1 MTKLLFEDTEP
12 GLSGVCFPFLCL
24 IINLSIME
32 DSILNDF
39 EHSVTDKIKKFGKTA
54 GFPMPE
60 DYGITKELLDDY
72 LFDKQA
78 LIDSLGSEKSQ
89 YTQAGILIVLP
100 VIIAA
105 AFPEESLPGGAL
117 GGSLISIAIG
127 IVLALLVA
135 GIQRLIRRIRLRRLY
150 DAKIENYIDKVLN
163 YE

>member
-1 MTKLLFEDTEP
+1 MK
-12 GLSGVCFPFLCL
+12 
-24 IINLSIME
+24 

-39 EHSVTDKIKKFGKTA
+39 EHSVTDKIKEFGKA
-54 GFPMPE
+54 PGFPMPE
-60 DYGITKELLDDY
+60 DSGITKELLDDY

-127 IVLALLVA
+127 IVLALLAA
-135 GIQRLIRRIRLRRLY
+135 GIQRLVRRIRLSRLY

-163 YE
+163 YK

>member
-1 MTKLLFEDTEP
+1 MK
-12 GLSGVCFPFLCL
+12 
-24 IINLSIME
+24 

-39 EHSVTDKIKKFGKTA
+39 EHSVSNKIKEFGKTD
-54 GFPMPE
+54 GFPVPE
-60 DYGITKELLDDY
+60 DYGITKQLLDDY

-127 IVLALLVA
+127 ILLALLVA
-135 GIQRLIRRIRLRRLY
+135 GIQRLVRRIRLRRLY

-163 YE
+163 YK